1 MGQATAVSDFAALEQ
16 KLDVVASQV
25 QYLTE
30 EAERTS
36 RRQQERAELVQ
47 DVIPIAN
54 DAFGILTEQLEEVQ
68 EYVDLCD
75 LLRLVKRLLRN
86 GRNLDKMLDQLE
98 SLMDLAQTVGP
109 LTDNVLE
116 KATDLLQRAE
126 QKGYFAFARTGAQ
139 AFDDL
144 VTTIGQEHTGQSED
158 VSMRA
163 LLRQMRDPDTRRG
176 VAVVLRAL
184 QVIGRNMAKEQE
196 EGQ

>member
-1 MGQATAVSDFAALEQ
+1 MSQATAVSDLAALER
-16 KLDVVASQV
+16 KLDAMATQV
-25 QYLTE
+25 QYLTD
-30 EAERTS
+30 EAERAS

-86 GRNLDKMLDQLE
+86 GRNLDKMLDQFE
-98 SLMDLAQTVGP
+98 SFMDLTQTVGP

-116 KATDLLQRAE
+116 KATDLLQKAE
-126 QKGYFAFARTGAQ
+126 QKGYFDFARKGADV
-139 AFDDL
+139 FDDL
-144 VTTIGQEHTGQSED
+144 VTTIGQEDARQPED
-158 VSMRA
+158 VSLRA
-163 LLRQMRDPDTRRG
+163 LLKQMRDPDTRRG
-176 VAVVLRAL
+176 MAVVLRAL
-184 QVIGRNMAKEQE
+184 QVIGRNVAKEQE

>member
-16 KLDVVASQV
+16 KLDAVASQV

-30 EAERTS
+30 EAKRAS

-98 SLMDLAQTVGP
+98 SLMDLTQTVGP

-116 KATDLLQRAE
+116 KATDLFQKAE
-126 QKGYFAFARTGAQ
+126 QKGYFDFARTGAHV
-139 AFDDL
+139 FDDL
-144 VTTIGQEHTGQSED
+144 VTTIGQEDGRQPED
-158 VSMRA
+158 VSLRA
-163 LLRQMRDPDTRRG
+163 LLKQMRDPDTRRG
-176 VAVVLRAL
+176 LAVGLRAL
-184 QVIGRNMAKEQE
+184 QVIGRNIGKEQE

>member
-1 MGQATAVSDFAALEQ
+1 MGQATAVSDLAALEQ
-16 KLDVVASQV
+16 KLDAVASQV

-30 EAERTS
+30 EAERAS

-75 LLRLVKRLLRN
+75 LLRLAKRLLRN

-98 SLMDLAQTVGP
+98 SLMDLTQTVGP

-116 KATDLLQRAE
+116 KATDLLQKAE
-126 QKGYFAFARTGAQ
+126 QKGYFDFARTGAHV
-139 AFDDL
+139 FDEL
-144 VTTIGQEHTGQSED
+144 VTTIGEEHTGQPEY
-158 VSMRA
+158 VSLRA
-163 LLRQMRDPDTRRG
+163 LLGQMRDPDTRRG
-176 VAVVLRAL
+176 LAVVLRAL
-184 QVIGRNMAKEQE
+184 QVIGRNVAKEQE